1 MKKPEADLQ
10 GHVPHRV
17 LKQGDMKQRDQ
28 DNWRLRDQEGPPSG
42 MAMLGPALKG
52 KAEP

>member
-28 DNWRLRDQEGPPSG
+28 DKLRLRDQGGPLWDGNVGSR
-42 MAMLGPALKG
+42 L
-52 KAEP
+52 